1 MMSQWW
7 AGPRLYQDYLTM
19 QVMPS
24 FKIETHVMYAENG
37 LGGHRISLL
46 LNLPN
51 KAIVNTHPFSVFL
64 HCLFF
69 NWQIRVGGRAS
80 CWGHSFK
87 AEDPI
92 ATSLFT
98 FCFTLMFHW
107 LVVLHMSHNM
117 GWVRC
122 LQTLGKDFY
131 WVQKRSILRFLLQ
144 LLHYLASTNAMH
156 LQAIPI
162 KLELTSVL

>member
-7 AGPRLYQDYLTM
+7 PGPRLDQGYLTM

-24 FKIETHVMYAENG
+24 FNIETHVIYNENG
-37 LGGHRISLL
+37 LEGHRISLL

-51 KAIVNTHPFSVFL
+51 KAIVNAHPFSVF
-64 HCLFF
+64 HHYFF
-69 NWQIRVGGRAS
+69 FSWQIRVGGRAS
-80 CWGHSFK
+80 YWGHSLK

-92 ATSLFT
+92 ATSPFT
-98 FCFTLMFHW
+98 FCNMFHW
-107 LVVLHMSHNM
+107 LIVLHMSHNM
-117 GWVRC
+117 GCLRL
-122 LQTLGKDFY
+122 LQTLAKISTECK
-131 WVQKRSILRFLLQ
+131 KRSILRFLLQ
-144 LLHYLASTNAMH
+144 LLHYLASTNTMH